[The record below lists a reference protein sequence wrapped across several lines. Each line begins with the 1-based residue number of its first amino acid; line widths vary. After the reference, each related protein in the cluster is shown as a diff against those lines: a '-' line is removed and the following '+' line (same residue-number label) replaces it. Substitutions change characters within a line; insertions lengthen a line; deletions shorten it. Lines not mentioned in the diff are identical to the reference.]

1 MKESDMKELNNL
13 LVSVF
18 NTILKIEE
26 AALKASSDNKL
37 SITEV
42 HTLHAIGQGAPR
54 TMTEVAV
61 DLMIN
66 VSTLTIAINKLV
78 EKGYVSRCR
87 GEDDRR
93 VVRIELTKPGLVIME
108 EHEKFHHTMVAQ
120 VVASL
125 GEEEAKV
132 LLSSMDNLKEFFRK
146 QQEKLKL

>member
-1 MKESDMKELNNL
+1 MKENDMRELNNL

-26 AALKASSDNKL
+26 AALKASSDNRL

-42 HTLHAIGQGAPR
+42 HTLHAIGLGLPR

-78 EKGYVSRCR
+78 EKGYVSRSR

-93 VVRIELTKPGLVIME
+93 VVRIALTPPGQIIML
-108 EHEKFHHTMVAQ
+108 EHEKFHQNMVSQ
-120 VVASL
+120 VVANL

-132 LLSSMDNLKEFFRK
+132 LLSSMDNLKEFFKK
-146 QQEKLKL
+146 QQEKFKQ

>member
-1 MKESDMKELNNL
+1 MKASDMRELNHL

-42 HTLHAIGQGAPR
+42 HTLHAIGLGMPR

-78 EKGYVSRCR
+78 EKGYVSRTR

-93 VVRIELTKPGLVIME
+93 VVRIELTKSGQSIMD
-108 EHEKFHHTMVAQ
+108 EHEKFHQNMVEQ

-125 GEEEAKV
+125 GEEESKV
-132 LLSSMDNLKEFFRK
+132 LLSSMENLKEFFRK